1 MELWDVYDNNRN
13 LLHKTRVRG
22 EKLLTGENHM
32 VVEVWTINE
41 QHQLLLTKRHPNKNF
56 GNLWECTGGA
66 AIAGEDSK
74 TAVMRELREET
85 GLIANVCELS
95 LMGTD
100 FLEERHC
107 FLDTYVYHTNKP
119 IEELSWQE
127 SEVIDG
133 KYVSLEEFDKMQEN
147 GEIAPPVW
155 YRFEQY
161 REQLMKEI
169 LVGNETY

>member
-1 MELWDVYDNNRN
+1 MELWDLYDNDRK
-13 LLHKTRVRG
+13 LLNKTSVRG
-22 EKLLTGENHM
+22 EELLPGENHM

-41 QHQLLLTKRHPNKNF
+41 KHQLLLTKRHPNKNF

-74 TAVMRELREET
+74 IAAMRELREET
-85 GLIANVCELS
+85 GLIAKEYELS
-95 LMGTD
+95 ILRTD
-100 FLEERHC
+100 FSEERHC
-107 FLDTYVYHTNKP
+107 FFDTYIYHTNKL

-133 KYVSLEEFDKMQEN
+133 KYVSIEEFYRMQED

-155 YRFEQY
+155 ARFEQY
-161 REQLMKEI
+161 REQLIKEI
-169 LVGNETY
+169 